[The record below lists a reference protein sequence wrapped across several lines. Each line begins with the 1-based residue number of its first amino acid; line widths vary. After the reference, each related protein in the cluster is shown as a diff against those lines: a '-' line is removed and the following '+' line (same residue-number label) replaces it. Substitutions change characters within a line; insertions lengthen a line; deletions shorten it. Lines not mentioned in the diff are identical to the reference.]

1 MIALLQSKDSQIRA
15 MQIRKVGSLY
25 SDLRVGRP
33 YEADILLISERNTKR
48 LTSRLLFETVEKM
61 VPDLNRELADTHWKI
76 VAVYE
81 HQVGIAMAV
90 VALDGSEKPVGLL
103 IDLVLMGSE
112 FQSIKHEISKSY
124 LKALDKII
132 ESKTHG
138 ERSDLV
144 RYMGARRNF
153 SRGGQNH
160 RRLKKLTRFRRAVQ
174 NMTIFRRA
182 YGANE
187 NFCFLR
193 HLNRLN
199 HRVSMARAKI

>member
-81 HQVGIAMAV
+81 HQVGIALAV

-124 LKALDKII
+124 LKALDKMIQ
-132 ESKTHG
+132 SKTHG
-138 ERSDLV
+138 ERSDLI
-144 RYMGARRNF
+144 RYTLLDRRF
-153 SRGGQNH
+153 DLCPLQFQIVKSMPEH
-160 RRLKKLTRFRRAVQ
+160 V
-174 NMTIFRRA
+174 RRA
-182 YGANE
+182 YRVVKY
-187 NFCFLR
+187 LLQS
-193 HLNRLN
+193 HLTFPITTLESR
-199 HRVSMARAKI
+199 